1 MTRLRL
7 CSFGRKYQSDVMS
20 FSVYHIRRYMMSVC
34 PIVGDVD
41 FDHLVKVSARFF
53 HFKVTVT
60 PPPL

>member
-20 FSVYHIRRYMMSVC
+20 FSVYRVRRYMMSVC
-34 PIVGDVD
+34 LIVDVD
-41 FDHLVKVSARFF
+41 FDHLVKVSAKFF
-53 HFKVTVT
+53 HFKVTIT